1 MLSCILKKNDIILD
15 KREGETLNIFKLLL
29 LILLTA
35 ALWAEKVN
43 VTSTSMTAENLK
55 KQIHFTGDA
64 KAVQG
69 KSWIHGDE
77 IIVYFDEN
85 NETKQYEA
93 IGLVTFEFIEKN
105 SSYKGSADKVTYY
118 PVKDQY
124 ILTGKAIIDDL
135 INKRHVNGDEIT
147 LDMITGNA
155 NVKGSRKKPV
165 KFIFDMKDKK

>member
-1 MLSCILKKNDIILD
+1 LD
-15 KREGETLNIFKLLL
+15 FIKIVLLL
-29 LILLTA
+29 LCTGSLFA
-35 ALWAEKVN
+35 QKVN
-43 VTSTSMTAENLK
+43 ITADNMEAENMK
-55 KQIHFTGDA
+55 KEVHFIGNA
-64 KAVQG
+64 KVVQG

-85 NETKQYEA
+85 NETKKYEA
-93 IGLVTFEFIEKN
+93 IGVVTFEFIQEK
-105 SSYKGSADKVTYY
+105 SSYKGSADKVTYL

-124 ILTGKAIIDDL
+124 ILTGKAVIDDQ
-135 INKRHVNGDEIT
+135 INKRHVNGDEII

>member
-1 MLSCILKKNDIILD
+1 MNII
-15 KREGETLNIFKLLL
+15 KIVLLL
-29 LILLTA
+29 LFTGSLLA
-35 ALWAEKVN
+35 QKVN
-43 VTSTSMTAENLK
+43 ITSDNMEAADMK
-55 KQIHFTGDA
+55 KEVHFIGNA
-64 KAVQG
+64 KVVQG

-85 NETKQYEA
+85 NETKKYEA
-93 IGLVTFEFIEKN
+93 IGLVTFEFIQKK

-135 INKRHVNGDEIT
+135 INKRHVNGDEII

>member
-1 MLSCILKKNDIILD
+1 MQRIKLNFLKIILLVLFT
-15 KREGETLNIFKLLL
+15 GLLF
-29 LILLTA
+29 A
-35 ALWAEKVN
+35 QKVDI
-43 VTSTSMTAENLK
+43 TSDNMTAEDLK
-55 KQIHFTGDA
+55 KEVHFIGDA
-64 KAVQG
+64 KVVQG

-85 NETKQYEA
+85 NETEKYEA
-93 IGLVTFEFIEKN
+93 IGLVTFEFIEEK

-118 PVKDQY
+118 PVKAQY

-147 LDMITGNA
+147 LDMTTGNA

>member
-1 MLSCILKKNDIILD
+1 
-15 KREGETLNIFKLLL
+15 LNFFKTVFF
-29 LILLTA
+29 ILLTSSIFAQKVDITADNMHA
-35 ALWAEKVN
+35 ADMKKEVHFVGNAKV
-43 VTSTSMTAENLK
+43 
-55 KQIHFTGDA
+55 
-64 KAVQG
+64 VQG

-93 IGLVTFEFIEKN
+93 IGLVTFEFIKEK
-105 SSYKGSADKVTYY
+105 SSYKGSADKITYY

-165 KFIFDMKDKK
+165 KFIFDMKDK

>member
-1 MLSCILKKNDIILD
+1 MNFLKIILLVLFTGSLFAQKVDITADNMRAEDLKKEVHFMGN
-15 KREGETLNIFKLLL
+15 
-29 LILLTA
+29 A
-35 ALWAEKVN
+35 KV
-43 VTSTSMTAENLK
+43 
-55 KQIHFTGDA
+55 
-64 KAVQG
+64 VQG

-85 NETKQYEA
+85 NETKMYEA
-93 IGLVTFEFIEKN
+93 IGLVTFEFIEEK

-118 PVKDQY
+118 PVKAQY

-147 LDMITGNA
+147 LDMTTGNA
-155 NVKGSRKKPV
+155 NVKGSRNKPV